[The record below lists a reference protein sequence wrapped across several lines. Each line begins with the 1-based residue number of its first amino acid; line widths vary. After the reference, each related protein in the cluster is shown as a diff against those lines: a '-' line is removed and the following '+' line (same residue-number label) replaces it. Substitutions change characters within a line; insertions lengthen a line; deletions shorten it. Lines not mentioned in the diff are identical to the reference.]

1 MHIDRPGGFDCLQKQ
16 HGTDLLAGAQPFSQH
31 DASAYRDRDFAA
43 NKYAK
48 PHLHLNHG
56 ANAHGNTAAIYG
68 FRGPFPAVS
77 NVVSGR

>member
-1 MHIDRPGGFDCLQKQ
+1 MHSDRPGGFDCLQKQ
-16 HGTDLLAGAQPFSQH
+16 HGTNLLAGAQPFSQH

-56 ANAHGNTAAIYG
+56 ANSNGNTAAICR

>member
-16 HGTDLLAGAQPFSQH
+16 HGTNLLAGAQPFSQH

-56 ANAHGNTAAIYG
+56 ANSNGNTAAICR

-77 NVVSGR
+77 YVVSGR

>member
-16 HGTDLLAGAQPFSQH
+16 HGTNLLAGAQPFSQH

-56 ANAHGNTAAIYG
+56 AFGN
-68 FRGPFPAVS
+68 PVML
-77 NVVSGR
+77 VVASVTPW

>member
-16 HGTDLLAGAQPFSQH
+16 HGTNLLAGAQPFSQH

-43 NKYAK
+43 DGNAQPYR
-48 PHLHLNHG
+48 HRNHG
-56 ANAHGNTAAIYG
+56 ANPNGNTAAICR

-77 NVVSGR
+77 NLVSGR

>member
-43 NKYAK
+43 KY
-48 PHLHLNHG
+48 NG
-56 ANAHGNTAAIYG
+56 
-68 FRGPFPAVS
+68 
-77 NVVSGR
+77 